1 MKEKIENLFP
11 TLDQIPE
18 KYCMPFPVQR
28 ATYLINGEIHEWQ
41 GEFNEVFSPVYYQ
54 ESGVYKNAI
63 GSYPLMDE
71 KTALKALDAAVAAY
85 DGGRGEWPA
94 MPVSDRIKQVMRFV
108 ELMKQQRES
117 VVKWLMWEI
126 GKSLKDSEK
135 EFDRTVE
142 YIIDT
147 IEALK
152 DNDRAFSRF
161 TINQGIIAQIRRAP
175 LGVVLCMGP
184 YNYPLNETFATLI
197 PALITGN
204 TVIFKPPKMGVLLHF
219 PLLEAFRDAFP
230 KGVVNTVFG
239 KGQKVITPLMES
251 GKIDVLAFIGSSKVA
266 DVLKKQHPKP
276 HRMKSVLGLE
286 AKNAAIII
294 DDADLDLTVQEC
306 VSGALSFNGQRCTAI
321 KIIFVHESIQEA
333 FLSRLSEAVEKLAI
347 GMPWDPS
354 VAITPLPE
362 PEKTA
367 YLQGLI
373 DDAVAGGASV
383 VNPHGALINKSFFFP
398 AILRGVTA
406 DMRVYHE
413 EQFGPVIPVVSFSGI
428 SEPLNYIRQSN
439 YGQQASIF
447 GRNSDRIARLVDT
460 LVTQVCRV
468 NINSQCQRGPDV
480 FPFTGRKDS
489 AEGTLSVSDALRVFS
504 IRTLVA
510 LKENELNK
518 EIINEIIK
526 GQKSGF
532 LNTDFI
538 F

>member
-1 MKEKIENLFP
+1 MKEKIEQLFP
-11 TLDQIPE
+11 TLEQIPGQ
-18 KYCMPFPVQR
+18 YRLPFPVR
-28 ATYLINGEIHEWQ
+28 RSSYLINGEILQWK
-41 GEFNEVFSPVYYQ
+41 GAFNEVFSPVYYQ
-54 ESGVYKNAI
+54 ESGEYKNAI

-71 KTALKALDAAVAAY
+71 ETALKALDAAVNAY
-85 DGGRGEWPA
+85 NGGQGEWPA
-94 MPVSDRIKQVMRFV
+94 MSVSARITHILKFV
-108 ELMKQQRES
+108 ELMKEQRDS

-147 IEALK
+147 IEAMK
-152 DNDRAFSRF
+152 ENDRTFSRF

-175 LGVVLCMGP
+175 FGVVLCMGP

-204 TVIFKPPKMGVLLHF
+204 TIIFKPPKMGVLLHF

-239 KGQKVITPLMES
+239 QGQKVITPLMES
-251 GKIDVLAFIGSSKVA
+251 GKVDVLAFIGSSKVA

-276 HRMKSVLGLE
+276 HRMKAVLGLE

-294 DDADLDLTVQEC
+294 DDADMDLTIQEC
-306 VSGALSFNGQRCTAI
+306 ISGALSFNGQRCTAI
-321 KIIFVHESIQEA
+321 KIIFVHDSIKDI
-333 FLSRLSEAVEKLAI
+333 FLERLSKAVESLVI
-347 GMPWDPS
+347 GMPWDKGAA
-354 VAITPLPE
+354 VTPLPE
-362 PEKTA
+362 KGKTD
-367 YLQGLI
+367 YLKGLI
-373 DDAVAGGASV
+373 DDAVAKGAIV
-383 VNPHGALINKSFFFP
+383 VNPGGGLTNRSFFFP
-398 AILRGVTA
+398 AILSGVN
-406 DMRVYHE
+406 DEMRVYHE

-518 EIINEIIK
+518 EIITEIIK